1 MLKNTL
7 DSTMMDEYMKE
18 EANRPTSIP
27 SSLLNKETKIIVEE
41 VQQPKEEDDNDMNK
55 NKGLRFK
62 EPEIKFLAI
71 GHNEYINVYN
81 ICSVTVRGLTS
92 VVDKITMNDG
102 QVRTV
107 NGEMNLKIEDLLK

>member
-1 MLKNTL
+1 MLNKL
-7 DSTMMDEYMKE
+7 DNTMMEDYMKE
-18 EANRPTSIP
+18 EAEKPTSIP
-27 SSLLNKETKIIVEE
+27 ASLLKQEAKIIKEDI
-41 VQQPKEEDDNDMNK
+41 QPKEEENDEMVK
-55 NKGLRFK
+55 RGLRFK

-71 GHNEYINVYN
+71 GHNEYINIYN

-92 VVDKITMNDG
+92 IVDKITMNDG